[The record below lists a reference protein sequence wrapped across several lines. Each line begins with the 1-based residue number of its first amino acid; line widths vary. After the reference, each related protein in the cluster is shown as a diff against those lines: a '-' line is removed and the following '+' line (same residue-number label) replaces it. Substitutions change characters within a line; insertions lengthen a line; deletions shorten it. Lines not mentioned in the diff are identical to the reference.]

1 VNQAEQEP
9 TQVVPKPGLLQHVSG
24 IEPELA
30 RLQGYRV
37 VDLELGQGASPV
49 GRHIADLEWPS
60 SSVLL
65 AIRRGASAITVSEQ
79 TRLRQGDRL
88 TLVVPAASAEDVSEL
103 VDQVRPAGGSS
114 PAPDGD
120 GGRGGA

>member
-1 VNQAEQEP
+1 MNQAEQEP

-79 TRLRQGDRL
+79 TRLRF

-114 PAPDGD
+114 RAPGGD